1 MKICLSDTC
10 FKQLK
15 FASDRNFKLLKES
28 ILKMKEL
35 QEKHLRKLV
44 FILGTV
50 KNAFNLIIFLCIAVY
65 INLGKWLN

>member
-1 MKICLSDTC
+1 MSLRYVFQTIN
-10 FKQLK
+10 
-15 FASDRNFKLLKES
+15 FASDRHFKLLKES
-28 ILKMKEL
+28 LLKMTEL

-44 FILGTV
+44 FIWGTV